1 VRAAAAFCVSGG
13 RRAAPASY
21 AVEGA
26 AAEVGRRAAPAS
38 CAVEGAAAKVGRRA
52 ALASCALLL
61 EECPGRALQPEKSGR
76 EEKGRRRR
84 LVTGR
89 NERG

>member
-1 VRAAAAFCVSGG
+1 VRAAAAFCASGG

-26 AAEVGRRAAPAS
+26 AAEVGRRAAP
-38 CAVEGAAAKVGRRA
+38 
-52 ALASCALLL
+52 ASCALLL